1 MVVRLDTL
9 NAANPGN
16 RGHGTIPSPK
26 GMGRDVEAT
35 QWLRVAKPA
44 WQLEISTMRLEQLR

>member
-26 GMGRDVEAT
+26 GMGRDVEGT